1 MADIVNFQDRLD
13 KKTKYFE
20 RMDLTAKM
28 VPVMVEAVGKMRTMG
43 RASWRRR
50 SARTGVAGRVPMD
63 ARITHYG

>member
-28 VPVMVEAVGKMRTMG
+28 VPVMVEAVGKMKTMG
-43 RASWRRR
+43 ADRDHVIRFLQATIEELGTSEWPPR
-50 SARTGVAGRVPMD
+50 
-63 ARITHYG
+63 

>member
-43 RASWRRR
+43 ADCAFR
-50 SARTGVAGRVPMD
+50 
-63 ARITHYG
+63 

>member
-43 RASWRRR
+43 ADRDHVIRFLQA
-50 SARTGVAGRVPMD
+50 
-63 ARITHYG
+63 HY